1 MNYLKEILA
10 FYNYVLY
17 NPLPTGQI
25 ALWYALMAI
34 NNLSGWKER
43 FTAPNN
49 VLEQATSLSRSGLND
64 ARNGLKQRGLI
75 EYYPGRANKPG
86 EYRMVPFVCNISDT
100 PADAPAACEQ
110 ASTGHDGGP
119 AYNKVVDKQKQ
130 KEDVPP
136 PAEPKR
142 TPAFAEDSEEM
153 KLSRLLFGKMREN
166 NPNCREPNW
175 QAWAKIFD
183 LILRVDK
190 RDSKDVADMI
200 RFCQWDNFWRQN
212 ILSPG
217 KLREKYD
224 QLTIVREGVR
234 KNAAK

>member
-10 FYNYVLY
+10 FYDYLLY
-17 NPLPTGQI
+17 NPVPTGEI

-34 NNLSGWKER
+34 NNRSGWRER
-43 FTAPNN
+43 FTVSN
-49 VLEQATSLSRSGLND
+49 LILQQATSLSRSGLD
-64 ARNGLKQRGLI
+64 SARNGLKQRGLI
-75 EYYPGRANKPG
+75 EYRPGRANKPG
-86 EYRMVPFVCNISDT
+86 EYRMIPFVCNISDT
-100 PADAPAACEQ
+100 AEDTPAADRQ
-110 ASTGHDGGP
+110 ADSGHSGGTL
-119 AYNKVVDKQKQ
+119 NKQKQ
-130 KEDVPP
+130 KEGVPA

-142 TPAFAEDSEEM
+142 PPVFAEDSEEM

-175 QAWAKIFD
+175 QAWARVFD
-183 LILRVDK
+183 LMLRVDK
-190 RDSKDVADMI
+190 RGPKDVADMI